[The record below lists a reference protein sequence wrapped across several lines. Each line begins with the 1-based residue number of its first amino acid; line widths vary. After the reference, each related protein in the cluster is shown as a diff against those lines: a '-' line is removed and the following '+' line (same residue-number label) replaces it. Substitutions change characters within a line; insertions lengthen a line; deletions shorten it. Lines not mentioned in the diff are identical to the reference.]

1 MNISSKEPSYAF
13 LSKLLDSILD
23 PILVMDQ
30 RGRIVAVNRAGLDLL
45 GYQEEELKGKSFE
58 DITGH
63 RIFLEEGVLKMLLL
77 IGEVRNARV
86 DLVKKS
92 GEKVP
97 VFLNASMFGAD
108 DQHFIVAVARD
119 IREVLELEQRFHSIV
134 SNLSEGLAVVADNKI
149 VYMNPAL
156 EALLGIG
163 YSQIKGGFCDLLP
176 LEERQKASEAYKR
189 ILRGDEAPPIVV
201 RFVKADGCEK
211 WLRLSGTRVSWF
223 GRPAVAVIVTD
234 LTETELLR
242 RRLQGT
248 LNQVVLTL
256 SRIVEYRDPYTAGH
270 QQRVA
275 GLSLAIAERMGLRQ
289 EQREGLRIAALL
301 HDIGK
306 LAVPAEILSKPGR
319 LNKHEFEL
327 IKAHPAIGYRIL
339 SEIDFPW
346 PVAEIVYQH
355 HERLDGSGY
364 PRGLRGEEIL
374 LEARIIGV
382 ADVTEAMLNHRPYRP
397 AYPLGEVLGELTKN
411 KGILYDPDVV
421 EVCTELLSTG
431 EFSFSQIETKPL
443 IKSS

>member
-1 MNISSKEPSYAF
+1 MNINSKEPSYGF
-13 LSKLLDSILD
+13 LSGLLDSVLD
-23 PILVMDQ
+23 PILVMDK

-45 GYQEEELKGKSFE
+45 GYKEGELVGRTLE

-63 RIFLEEGVLKMLLL
+63 RGFLEERDLRMLLSV
-77 IGEVRNARV
+77 GEARNLRV
-86 DLVKKS
+86 NLLKKS
-92 GEKVP
+92 GEEVP
-97 VFLNASMFGAD
+97 VSLNVSMFHAD
-108 DQHFIVAVARD
+108 GQHFIVAVARD

-134 SNLSEGLAVVADNKI
+134 SSLSEGLAVIVDNKI

-156 EALLGIG
+156 ETLLGIG
-163 YSQIKGGFCDLLP
+163 YPQIRGEFCDLLP
-176 LEERQKASEAYKR
+176 LEERQKTSEAYER
-189 ILRGDEAPPIVV
+189 VLRGEEAPPIVV

-223 GRPAVAVIVTD
+223 GRPAIAVIITD

-306 LAVPAEILSKPGR
+306 LAVPVEILSKPGR
-319 LNKHEFEL
+319 LNEHEFEL
-327 IKAHPAIGYRIL
+327 VKTHPAIGYRIL

-346 PVAEIVYQH
+346 PVAEVVYQH

-397 AYPLGEVLGELTKN
+397 AYPLGEVIEELTKN

-431 EFSFSQIETKPL
+431 EFSFSQIKAEPL
-443 IKSS
+443 IQPS